1 MNDSYHDARCAA
13 VYDVFEGLERNDL
26 DVYAAMVEEFEATS
40 VVDIGCG
47 TGTLAALLANQG
59 LEVVGVDPSALALD
73 VARTKAGADRVTWV
87 HGTAPDLPPLQVD
100 LAFMTANVAQVF
112 LTDEDWLDT
121 LHAVHRCLRLGGR
134 LVFESRDPE
143 ARAWEGWTKDATY
156 STAEIAGEGRVV
168 EWVQLESV
176 EGEIVNFT
184 GVTIF
189 GSDGTRVSEASTL
202 RFRSSAALTDSL
214 EQAGFTVDEIRDAP
228 DRPGRELVFVARS
241 V

>member
-1 MNDSYHDARCAA
+1 MSDSYHDARCAA
-13 VYDVFEGLERNDL
+13 IYDVFEGPERDDL
-26 DVYAAMVEEFEATS
+26 DAYAAMVAEFEAGS
-40 VVDIGCG
+40 VLDVGCG
-47 TGTLAALLANQG
+47 TGTFAAMLACRG
-59 LEVVGVDPSALALD
+59 LEAIGVDPSAPALD
-73 VARTKAGADRVTWV
+73 VARAKAGADRVNWV
-87 HGTAPDLPPLQVD
+87 HGTAPELPQVSVD

-121 LHAVHRCLRLGGR
+121 LHAVHRCLRPGGR

-156 STAEIAGEGRVV
+156 STVEIAGEGRV
-168 EWVQLESV
+168 EGWVQLESV

-189 GSDGTRVSEASTL
+189 GSDGTRVNETSTL
-202 RFRSSAALTDSL
+202 RFRSRGALTHSL
-214 EQAGFTVDEIRDAP
+214 EQAGFVVDEIRDAP
-228 DRPGRELVFVARS
+228 DRLGREFVFIARS